1 MKSKYLDKPFDNFE
15 QDFADKNYYLMD
27 KYLNSRKLKD
37 KDEMRSAL
45 GEYYMLAV
53 RKYLKNEKLRKKYN
67 FEAIC
72 IMTLKMGE
80 SNYWRALNRKK
91 RCPIGG
97 IISYDDFR
105 TSYTEDNNCNI
116 VLECNIY
123 IEFVDNYAINMAMA
137 EAIYNELSTVE
148 QKIFLYRFN
157 RWSDSEIRKELNIS
171 EYRYDKYLKEI
182 KKKVKRIIKE

>member
-1 MKSKYLDKPFDNFE
+1 M
-15 QDFADKNYYLMD
+15 
-27 KYLNSRKLKD
+27 
-37 KDEMRSAL
+37 
-45 GEYYMLAV
+45 
-53 RKYLKNEKLRKKYN
+53 
-67 FEAIC
+67 
-72 IMTLKMGE
+72 
-80 SNYWRALNRKK
+80 
-91 RCPIGG
+91 
-97 IISYDDFR
+97 
-105 TSYTEDNNCNI
+105 EDNNYNI

-182 KKKVKRIIKE
+182 KKKVKRMIKE

>member
-1 MKSKYLDKPFDNFE
+1 
-15 QDFADKNYYLMD
+15 
-27 KYLNSRKLKD
+27 
-37 KDEMRSAL
+37 
-45 GEYYMLAV
+45 
-53 RKYLKNEKLRKKYN
+53 
-67 FEAIC
+67 
-72 IMTLKMGE
+72 MTLKMGE

-137 EAIYNELSTVE
+137 EAIYNELSNCRAEKFFYIV
-148 QKIFLYRFN
+148 FN